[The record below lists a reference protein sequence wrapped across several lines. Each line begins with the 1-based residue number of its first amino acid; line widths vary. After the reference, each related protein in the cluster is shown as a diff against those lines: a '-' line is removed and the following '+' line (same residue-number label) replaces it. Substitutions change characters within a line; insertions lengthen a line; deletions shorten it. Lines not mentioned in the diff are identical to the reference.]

1 MQAISP
7 LHSQCRQG
15 DPIASALFILCIEI
29 LYILRKSES
38 VKGINI
44 GSIEVLLSL
53 YADNCCIFL
62 KYDAQNLRNA
72 IQILNNFY
80 EISGLQIQVKKTQCT
95 VFGTIPDD
103 YILCRDLGL
112 K

>member
-29 LYILRKSES
+29 LCILCKSES

-72 IQILNNFY
+72 IQILNNLH
-80 EISGLQIQVKKTQCT
+80 EISGLQIQVKKTQFT

-103 YILCRDLGL
+103 YILCRDIGL

>member
-44 GSIEVLLSL
+44 GSIEVFLSL
-53 YADNCCIFL
+53 YDCCNFL
-62 KYDAQNLRNA
+62 KYDSQNLRNA
-72 IQILNNFY
+72 IQILNNLH
-80 EISGLQIQVKKTQCT
+80 EISGLQIQVKKTQFT

-103 YILCRDLGL
+103 YILCRDIGL